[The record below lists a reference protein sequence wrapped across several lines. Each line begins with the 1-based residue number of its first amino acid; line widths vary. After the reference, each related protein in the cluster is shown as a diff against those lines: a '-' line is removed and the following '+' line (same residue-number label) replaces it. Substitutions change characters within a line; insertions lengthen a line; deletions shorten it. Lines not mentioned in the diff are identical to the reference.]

1 MTRST
6 CDASNVDLGGSAVD
20 GNTVITYICITIL
33 PDLSALFVIIYFLF
47 LKRRDELEI
56 NLPLLME
63 ESRMLTWVEEEMSI
77 PSVLGLSSG
86 ESIWILET
94 DTPLQVFIEIWLFG
108 LLTIVIPFTWR
119 LLQLWK
125 YTACNCIFTTREFSF
140 LKH

>member
-6 CDASNVDLGGSAVD
+6 CDASNVDIGGSAVD

-86 ESIWILET
+86 ESI
-94 DTPLQVFIEIWLFG
+94 
-108 LLTIVIPFTWR
+108 
-119 LLQLWK
+119 
-125 YTACNCIFTTREFSF
+125 
-140 LKH
+140 